1 MVKLK
6 SFFGG
11 TLAVLAVL
19 LLTGCHW
26 NENPVRTSLDA
37 DTPDLSLQIGES
49 ATRAGFSKA
58 SDAVITY
65 ESSKPAVATVDSKG
79 TVKAMSEGDA
89 VITIS
94 MGEAR
99 EGWYAAKSMSYRVYV
114 SKTVSAV
121 ALKNVDKSTPLT
133 LVASEDGKITV
144 YFMNGITLTN
154 DIKYTINGGTEQ
166 TISKNTE
173 GSYDIVVSKGDVV
186 QLYSTNTSLGG
197 GGGGAEARGLTRA
210 ADSGAKYINIRP
222 SMKTEIYGNVMS
234 LLKGKDNLEEETEI
248 KGKNAFYGLFDGADK
263 LVSSE
268 DRELVLPATKLT
280 EGCYENMFSGC
291 KGIEKAPE
299 LPADKCEKNCYKQM
313 FSDCSKVT
321 TFKILATDFSAE
333 GCKEGIM
340 DNAGTEAET
349 APVLILNEN
358 ANPNDIKDAIPDY
371 VKIAVAVSEITL
383 EPNSPQTLKVGEMVT
398 LKATIKPENAADKS
412 VEWSSSNKSVAV
424 INPDGLSESLEA
436 AVTAVSAGTTI
447 ITVCTPDGSVSA
459 TCELKVEA
467 APVPDDTPQV
477 YKVWVYGEDPNLEPP
492 FSPGTWNAAAL
503 RFSSNEGHH
512 FRTLTDYEYF
522 SLKTLIFDVSDA
534 TDDCTM
540 RVMTG
545 WWSPVYADY
554 APVLNGQMKIQIT
567 EEMAKDCAKSHDG
580 KDLDLMLYGGSCTI
594 NSVYYMEGESQ
605 DDDGANVPVTS
616 VSLPES
622 ITMRRVS
629 EATSSNM
636 LAAQIR
642 ITPENATDKSMTW
655 TFDDPN
661 LVRVNKYGVAFV
673 QPDVTGVVHVT
684 ATANDGSGKSATC
697 TITVK
702 NVGSIEYET
711 TEISKTPGSTF
722 TNNSLKLVGDGS
734 VTYTSSNTNVAKVNA
749 STGEVTIPTGATGG
763 QTAII
768 SATAS
773 DSDNYLYPSD
783 AKSASYTVT
792 VIPVASEGEREDYG
806 PGSW

>member
-1 MVKLK
+1 M
-6 SFFGG
+6 
-11 TLAVLAVL
+11 LAVL
-19 LLTGCHW
+19 LLMGCS
-26 NENPVRTSLDA
+26 ETDNPVRTRLNVNTS
-37 DTPDLSLQIGES
+37 DLVLSIGQS
-49 ATRAGFSKA
+49 VIRTGSSNA

-65 ESSKPAVATVDSKG
+65 TSSKPAVATVDNNG
-79 TVKAMSEGDA
+79 MVKALSEGETI
-89 VITIS
+89 ITIS
-94 MGEAR
+94 TGDNS
-99 EGWYAAKSMSYRVYV
+99 KSYKVIV
-114 SKTVSAV
+114 NKVSAV
-121 ALKNVDKSTPLT
+121 ALKDVDKSTPLT

-144 YFMNGITLTN
+144 YFMNGITLSN

-197 GGGGAEARGLTRA
+197 GGGAEARGLTRA
-210 ADSGAKYINIRP
+210 VDSGAKYINIRP

-383 EPNSPQTLKVGEMVT
+383 EPNSPQTLKVGETVT
-398 LKATIKPENAADKS
+398 LKATIIPENAADKS

-436 AVTAVSAGTTI
+436 TVTAVSAGTTI

-459 TCELKVEA
+459 TCQLTVEA
-467 APVPDDTPQV
+467 KPEVVPSY
-477 YKVWVYGEDPNLEPP
+477 YKVWVYGEDPEWEPP
-492 FSPGTWNAAAL
+492 FILEPGDASGG
-503 RFSSNEGHH
+503 RFSYTEGKYLP
-512 FRTLTDYEYF
+512 TLPDEVYF
-522 SLKTLIFDVSDA
+522 GLKKLIFEITDA
-534 TDDCTM
+534 TEGKYIFNDDDGVGTTARIM
-540 RVMTG
+540 NG
-545 WWSPVYADY
+545 WWSATYEDDVP
-554 APVLNGQMKIQIT
+554 LTKGLWELQIT
-567 EEMAKDCAKSHDG
+567 EKMANDCAKGGDG
-580 KDLDLMLYGGSCTI
+580 KDLVLLMTRGSVKI
-594 NSVYYMEGESQ
+594 SSVYYMEEGELVL
-605 DDDGANVPVTS
+605 AE
-616 VSLPES
+616 SLWVQPTASTYYDSGSTLEN
-622 ITMRRVS
+622 RVMI
-629 EATSSNM
+629 EADIMPKNTK
-636 LAAQIR
+636 
-642 ITPENATDKSMTW
+642 KSLKW
-655 TFDDPN
+655 TTNNPDILEGGKGGEFIIKG
-661 LVRVNKYGVAFV
+661 VGVA
-673 QPDVTGVVHVT
+673 TVT
-684 ATANDGSGKSATC
+684 ATTTDGSNLSGNC
-697 TITVK
+697 VVTVK
-702 NVGSIEYET
+702 PLGGIFYPPT
-711 TEISKTPGSTF
+711 YYGEIISVNKTPGAPSFIQPLRIAGNVT
-722 TNNSLKLVGDGS
+722 SI
-734 VTYTSSNTNVAKVNA
+734 TYTSSDESIATVNA
-749 STGEVTIPTGATGG
+749 STGEVTISSDAPVGKSVTITATATLPKEDEYFYPEWSMTSQYRINIVDPTG
-763 QTAII
+763 
-768 SATAS
+768 
-773 DSDNYLYPSD
+773 
-783 AKSASYTVT
+783 K
-792 VIPVASEGEREDYG
+792 GEREDYG

>member
-1 MVKLK
+1 M
-6 SFFGG
+6 
-11 TLAVLAVL
+11 LAVL

-37 DTPDLSLQIGES
+37 DTSDMSLQIGES

-210 ADSGAKYINIRP
+210 VDSGAKYINIRP

-234 LLKGKDNLEEETEI
+234 LLKGKDNLEAETEI

-383 EPNSPQTLKVGEMVT
+383 EPNSPQTLKVGETVT
-398 LKATIKPENAADKS
+398 LKATIMPENAADKS

-436 AVTAVSAGTTI
+436 TVTAVSAGTTI

-459 TCELKVEA
+459 TCELTVEA
-467 APVPDDTPQV
+467 LPEVVPQY
-477 YKVWVYGEDPNLEPP
+477 YKVYVYGEDPSCERP
-492 FSPGTWNAAAL
+492 FSPVAWDTAAL
-503 RFSSNEGHH
+503 RFSNVDGDH
-512 FRTLTDYEYF
+512 FRWLTDDEFYG
-522 SLKTLIFDVSDA
+522 LKTLIFDVSDVSS
-534 TDDCTM
+534 DFEM
-540 RVMTG
+540 RIMNG
-545 WWSPVYADY
+545 WWSNTYYDNVKWQSG
-554 APVLNGQMKIQIT
+554 LNKVQIT
-567 EEMAKDCAKSHDG
+567 EKMAEECARGGDG
-580 KDLDLMLYGGSCTI
+580 RDLVLMLTSGSCTL
-594 NSVYYMEGESQ
+594 NGVYYEEEGEQ
-605 DDDGANVPVTS
+605 PHVLA
-616 VSLPES
+616 ES
-622 ITMRRVS
+622 ISVIPTTTMPYIS
-629 EATSSNM
+629 GSTYTSWIEALILPTNTTKKSLKWTTSNPNVVVVGENGS
-636 LAAQIR
+636 IR
-642 ITPENATDKSMTW
+642 SKGVGSAT
-655 TFDDPN
+655 
-661 LVRVNKYGVAFV
+661 
-673 QPDVTGVVHVT
+673 VT
-684 ATANDGSGKSATC
+684 ATTIDGTNLSGSC
-697 TITVK
+697 VVNVK
-702 NVGSIEYET
+702 KGGGIWFDSYEVN
-711 TEISKTPGSTF
+711 KTPGAQPF
-722 TNNSLKLVGDGS
+722 TNPLRIVGPDIIG
-734 VTYTSSNTNVAKVNA
+734 VTYSSSNENIAIVDPT
-749 STGEVTIPTGATGG
+749 TGEVTISSEATAG
-763 QTAII
+763 QSVYM
-768 SATAS
+768 SATATIKEDVEDGEYVYWNTTS
-773 DSDNYLYPSD
+773 QYWINIVDPTG
-783 AKSASYTVT
+783 K
-792 VIPVASEGEREDYG
+792 GEREDYG

>member
-1 MVKLK
+1 M
-6 SFFGG
+6 
-11 TLAVLAVL
+11 LAVL

-37 DTPDLSLQIGES
+37 DTSDMSLQIGES

-144 YFMNGITLTN
+144 YFMNGITLAN

-210 ADSGAKYINIRP
+210 VDGGAKYINIRP

-234 LLKGKDNLEEETEI
+234 LLKGKDNLEAETEI

-358 ANPNDIKDAIPDY
+358 ADPNDIKDAIPDY

-383 EPNSPQTLKVGEMVT
+383 EPNTPQTLMVGETLT
-398 LKATIKPENAADKS
+398 LKATIMPENAADKS

-436 AVTAVSAGTTI
+436 TVTAVSTGTTI

-459 TCELKVEA
+459 TCELTVEA
-467 APVPDDTPQV
+467 LPEVVPQY
-477 YKVWVYGEDPNLEPP
+477 YKVYVYGEDPSCERP
-492 FSPGTWNAAAL
+492 FSPVAWDTAAL
-503 RFSSNEGHH
+503 HFSNVYGEH
-512 FRTLTDYEYF
+512 FRWLTDDEYYG
-522 SLKTLIFDVSDA
+522 LKTLIFDVSDVSS
-534 TDDCTM
+534 DFEM
-540 RVMTG
+540 RIMNG
-545 WWSPVYADY
+545 WWSTTYYDNVKWQSG
-554 APVLNGQMKIQIT
+554 LNKVQIT
-567 EEMAKDCAKSHDG
+567 EKMAEECARGGDG
-580 KDLDLMLYGGSCTI
+580 RDLVLMLTSGSCTL
-594 NSVYYMEGESQ
+594 NAVYYEEEGEQ
-605 DDDGANVPVTS
+605 PHVLA
-616 VSLPES
+616 ES
-622 ITMRRVS
+622 ISVMPTTTMPYVS
-629 EATSSNM
+629 GYNYTTWVENFVSPTNTTKKSLKWTTSNPNVVVVGENGSIRSKGVGSAT
-636 LAAQIR
+636 
-642 ITPENATDKSMTW
+642 
-655 TFDDPN
+655 
-661 LVRVNKYGVAFV
+661 
-673 QPDVTGVVHVT
+673 VT
-684 ATANDGSGKSATC
+684 ATTTDGTNLSGSC
-697 TITVK
+697 VVTVK
-702 NVGSIEYET
+702 PGGGIWYNYFDSNVVN
-711 TEISKTPGSTF
+711 KTPGAQPFIFPLRIVGSGITGITYSSTNENIAVVDP
-722 TNNSLKLVGDGS
+722 T
-734 VTYTSSNTNVAKVNA
+734 
-749 STGEVTIPTGATGG
+749 TGEVTISSEATVGQSVGIIATATVNEDGEYVYWDTTSQYWINIVDPTG
-763 QTAII
+763 
-768 SATAS
+768 
-773 DSDNYLYPSD
+773 
-783 AKSASYTVT
+783 K
-792 VIPVASEGEREDYG
+792 GEREDYG